1 MSRAAA
7 AISKPHRVAVLR
19 HFLFGSRR
27 EDCRH
32 IVGTDSGAVRRPN
45 KALQCAG
52 YIQGN
57 ETRVARRQG
66 GIGSTKRA
74 RAAERFRAQ
83 TEALGGSD
91 MRPCPTGEAI
101 AVQIAPAEDRR

>member
-7 AISKPHRVAVLR
+7 AISKPNRVAVLR

-27 EDCRH
+27 EDCRN

-74 RAAERFRAQ
+74 RTAERFRAQ
-83 TEALGGSD
+83 TEALSGSD
-91 MRPCPTGEAI
+91 KRSFPIGEAS
-101 AVQIAPAEDRR
+101 ALRTAP